1 MTEGLA
7 VLDPSGVV
15 QYFNHAAE
23 EHWSMTARAV
33 IGKRFLDATGRRKRR
48 VRINAPL
55 AC

>member
-23 EHWSMTARAV
+23 EHWSMTASAV